1 MNIHFSSSN
10 RSGSR
15 FFRGQVAIMLTL
27 VIPALIAL
35 IGFGTDLGV
44 LYFNWLQLQRG
55 ADGAVLAGAT
65 YLPANPQLALHAADS
80 YADVQGIRANE
91 IVWAQISSDRRSI
104 SIKLSRS
111 VPHFFARF
119 LGVPDAR
126 VVASSTADLLSA
138 APAQGIAPAGTH
150 PLLQHADQPI

>member
-1 MNIHFSSSN
+1 MNTHSS
-10 RSGSR
+10 RSTTSSTR
-15 FFRGQVAIMLTL
+15 LSRGQIAVMLTL
-27 VIPALIAL
+27 VIPALVAL

-44 LYFNWLQLQRG
+44 LYFNWFELQKG

-65 YLPANPQLALHAADS
+65 YLPANPQLALRAAGS
-80 YADVQGIRANE
+80 YADVQGIRTGE
-91 IVWAQISSDRRSI
+91 IVSAQISSDRRSI
-104 SIKLSRS
+104 SIKVSRS

-138 APAQGIAPAGTH
+138 PAQRIAPAGVH
-150 PLLQHADQPI
+150 PQLPQASQPI